1 MLVSATTDLLVQSIY
16 DFIVKFGDF
25 RDSDMYFILVFMS
38 DN

>member
-16 DFIVKFGDF
+16 DFIVNFGDF
-25 RDSDMYFILVFMS
+25 GDSDVYFILVFMS

>member
-16 DFIVKFGDF
+16 DFIVNFG
-25 RDSDMYFILVFMS
+25 DSDMYFILVFMS